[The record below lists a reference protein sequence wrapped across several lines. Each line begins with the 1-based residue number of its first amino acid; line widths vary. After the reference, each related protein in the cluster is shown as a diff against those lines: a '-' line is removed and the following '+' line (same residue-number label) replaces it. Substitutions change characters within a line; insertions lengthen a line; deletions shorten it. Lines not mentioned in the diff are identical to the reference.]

1 MSSGNLFDQIK
12 NMDKKE
18 QRALLEKLTGA
29 LSPDQQKQIRGLMQ
43 DKKQMEKLQN
53 NATAEDLQTLI
64 EGLTGNKEDPRDFL
78 QSPQVLNRLKEI
90 LR

>member
-1 MSSGNLFDQIK
+1 MCNFRQPPHRTQ
-12 NMDKKE
+12 KE

-29 LSPDQQKQIRGLMQ
+29 LSPDQQKQIRSLMQ

-53 NATAEDLQTLI
+53 NATPEDLQSLI
-64 EGLTGNKEDPRDFL
+64 NGLTGTEDPRDFL
-78 QSPQVLNRLKEI
+78 QSPQVLNRLKEL

>member
-1 MSSGNLFDQIK
+1 MSQGNLFNQIK
-12 NMDKKE
+12 SMDKKE

-29 LSPDQQKQIRGLMQ
+29 LTPDQQKQIRSFMQ

-53 NATAEDLQTLI
+53 NATPEDLQTLI
-64 EGLTGNKEDPRDFL
+64 NGLTGTENPRDFL
-78 QSPQVLNRLKEI
+78 QSPQVLNRLREI

>member
-12 NMDKKE
+12 SMDKKE

-29 LSPDQQKQIRGLMQ
+29 LSPDQQKQIRALMQ

-53 NATAEDLQTLI
+53 NATPEDLQTLI
-64 EGLTGNKEDPRDFL
+64 NGLTGTEDPKDFL
-78 QSPQVLNRLKEI
+78 QSPQVQNRLREI

>member
-1 MSSGNLFDQIK
+1 MSQGNLFDQIK

-29 LSPDQQKQIRGLMQ
+29 LSPDQQKQIRSLMQ

-53 NATAEDLQTLI
+53 NATPEDLQSLI
-64 EGLTGNKEDPRDFL
+64 NGLTGTEDPRDFL
-78 QSPQVLNRLKEI
+78 QSPQVLNRLKEL

>member
-1 MSSGNLFDQIK
+1 MSQGNLFDQIK
-12 NMDKKE
+12 SMDKKE

-29 LSPDQQKQIRGLMQ
+29 LTPDQQKQIRSFMQ

-53 NATAEDLQTLI
+53 NATPEDLQTLI
-64 EGLTGNKEDPRDFL
+64 NGLTGTENPRAFL
-78 QSPQVLNRLKEI
+78 QSPQVLNRLREI

>member
-12 NMDKKE
+12 SMDKKE

-29 LSPDQQKQIRGLMQ
+29 LSPDQQKQIRALMQ

-53 NATAEDLQTLI
+53 NATPEDLQTLI
-64 EGLTGNKEDPRDFL
+64 NGLTGKEDPQDFL
-78 QSPQVLNRLKEI
+78 QSPQVQNRLKEI

>member
-1 MSSGNLFDQIK
+1 MSQGNLFDQIK

-29 LSPDQQKQIRGLMQ
+29 LSPDQQKQIRSLMQ
-43 DKKQMEKLQN
+43 DKKQMEKIQN
-53 NATAEDLQTLI
+53 NATPEDLQTLI
-64 EGLTGNKEDPRDFL
+64 NGLTGTEDPRDFL
-78 QSPQVLNRLKEI
+78 QSPQVLNRLKEL

>member
-1 MSSGNLFDQIK
+1 MSQGNLFDQIK
-12 NMDKKE
+12 SMDKKE

-29 LSPDQQKQIRGLMQ
+29 LTPDQQKQIRSFMQ

-53 NATAEDLQTLI
+53 NATPEDLQTLI
-64 EGLTGNKEDPRDFL
+64 DGLTGTENPRDFL
-78 QSPQVLNRLKEI
+78 QSPQVLNRLREI

>member
-1 MSSGNLFDQIK
+1 MSQGNLFDQIK
-12 NMDKKE
+12 SMDKKE

-29 LSPDQQKQIRGLMQ
+29 LTPDQQKQIRSFVQ

-53 NATAEDLQTLI
+53 NATPEDLQTLI
-64 EGLTGNKEDPRDFL
+64 DGLTGTENPRDFL
-78 QSPQVLNRLKEI
+78 QSPQVLNRLREI

>member
-1 MSSGNLFDQIK
+1 MSQGNLFDQIK

-29 LSPDQQKQIRGLMQ
+29 LSPEQQKQVRSFMQ
-43 DKKQMEKLQN
+43 DKSQMEKLQN
-53 NATAEDLQTLI
+53 NTRPEDLQTLI
-64 EGLTGNKEDPRDFL
+64 NGLNSAGDPQDFL
-78 QSPQVLNRLKEI
+78 QSPQVQKRLREI

>member
-1 MSSGNLFDQIK
+1 MSQGNLFDQIK
-12 NMDKKE
+12 SMDKKE

-29 LSPDQQKQIRGLMQ
+29 LTPDQQKQIRSFMQ

-53 NATAEDLQTLI
+53 NATPADLQSLI
-64 EGLTGNKEDPRDFL
+64 DGLTATENPRDFL
-78 QSPQVLNRLKEI
+78 QSPQVLNRLREI

>member
-1 MSSGNLFDQIK
+1 MSQGNLFDQIK
-12 NMDKKE
+12 SMDKKE

-29 LSPDQQKQIRGLMQ
+29 LTPDQQKQIRSFMQ

-53 NATAEDLQTLI
+53 NATPEDLQTLI
-64 EGLTGNKEDPRDFL
+64 NGLTGTENPRDFL
-78 QSPQVLNRLKEI
+78 QSPQVLNRLREI